1 MATSQEDTMRRI
13 LIIRRRRYLARAVT
27 LGLAAALLLPAAAL
41 AGYDEHGAG
50 TAVDPYAASGLS
62 AEDVHGGSA
71 VNSTVVL
78 PEADRKAVEQ
88 AAKPAAAPRVVSQPS
103 VAPSGSVDWLAVSL
117 YSALGLAGLAGLFV
131 LARFAGRRTTRIAH
145 S

>member
-1 MATSQEDTMRRI
+1 MRRI

-41 AGYDEHGAG
+41 AGYDEQGAG

-71 VNSTVVL
+71 VNGTFVL

-88 AAKPAAAPRVVSQPS
+88 AAKPAAPRVVSQPS
-103 VAPSGSVDWLAVSL
+103 VAPGGTIDWLAISL